1 MSEPQNPAA
10 GGVASVLKSLRTRA
24 GLREDRLS
32 DTELSL
38 DALTGLDSVK
48 ELIAAGEPT
57 ERAIVRAVRTAA
69 GTLDPTLSI
78 VVDASL
84 GLELSAGQIDDA
96 DLYARDLGLRRI
108 ALLRHWDRLHQL
120 RSVQPGKRPSARALR
135 LEVEADA
142 LSALADALTAPGGS
156 AGHPGPGAGRA
167 ADAEEGGKQA
177 ADGPQLPSPG
187 SAELQT
193 FGTELHNT
201 LLERELTAPE
211 VASRM
216 AVSVSVVNGWL
227 DGSDLPSE
235 ADTTR
240 LDEVLTA
247 RGAIMQLASELR
259 AQPGASRGVPS
270 EGETALVRSAG
281 EPSGTLG
288 QVFRKV
294 AAALRGSL
302 ARADDGTPLGWP
314 QDLRQLSDRPPT
326 AVSTAY
332 GLRTMLLLEG
342 DLAPDLVPVVE
353 NLRRMSKKA
362 GIIPRDPADP
372 EDSHPPL
379 PSSPESIALVTET
392 LHRVDGTETF
402 DAQVAAMRD
411 GLTEFEESR
420 PFILTIML
428 EAGLR
433 LRGADELTKLLA
445 ENLLKARRPY
455 GTALLWPEKAEPL
468 LIDPAPSLAHSAR
481 AVRALARLR
490 QESPD
495 EQLRDDGQL
504 RDAVDQ
510 GVSWLLD
517 QRQFPIAIDVVDRLV
532 SGRIVMGYTRHF
544 TAAWV
549 VKALISAGI
558 PATHPTVSNAVGEV
572 WDSYA
577 GDTAALWKWQNGDL
591 PVWLTCD
598 AVEAL
603 LLASQAVP
611 AGPGR

>member
-1 MSEPQNPAA
+1 M
-10 GGVASVLKSLRTRA
+10 
-24 GLREDRLS
+24 
-32 DTELSL
+32 
-38 DALTGLDSVK
+38 
-48 ELIAAGEPT
+48 
-57 ERAIVRAVRTAA
+57 
-69 GTLDPTLSI
+69 
-78 VVDASL
+78 
-84 GLELSAGQIDDA
+84 
-96 DLYARDLGLRRI
+96 
-108 ALLRHWDRLHQL
+108 
-120 RSVQPGKRPSARALR
+120 
-135 LEVEADA
+135 
-142 LSALADALTAPGGS
+142 
-156 AGHPGPGAGRA
+156 
-167 ADAEEGGKQA
+167 
-177 ADGPQLPSPG
+177 
-187 SAELQT
+187 
-193 FGTELHNT
+193 
-201 LLERELTAPE
+201 
-211 VASRM
+211 
-216 AVSVSVVNGWL
+216 
-227 DGSDLPSE
+227 
-235 ADTTR
+235 
-240 LDEVLTA
+240 
-247 RGAIMQLASELR
+247 
-259 AQPGASRGVPS
+259 
-270 EGETALVRSAG
+270 RSAS

-288 QVFRKV
+288 EVFRKV

-353 NLRRMSKKA
+353 NLRCMSKKA
-362 GIIPRDPADP
+362 GIIPGKSADP
-372 EDSHPPL
+372 EESDPPL
-379 PSSPESIALVTET
+379 PPSPESIALVTDT
-392 LHRVDGTETF
+392 LHRVDGTESF
-402 DAQVAAMRD
+402 DAQVAALRD

-481 AVRALARLR
+481 AVRALARLL

-495 EQLRDDGQL
+495 EQLRNDGQL

-517 QRQFPIAIDVVDRLV
+517 QRQFPIAIDAVDRLV
-532 SGRIVMGYTRHF
+532 SGQIVMGYTRHF

-549 VKALISAGI
+549 IKALVSAGI

-611 AGPGR
+611 ARPGR